1 MKIKRLTIAALLLLC
16 CVLLC
21 ACGSKKPETV
31 NVPAAT
37 PAVTPTPAPTPA
49 MSEAEQ
55 RNLIERCRNIW
66 YKQEPT
72 YDDWFYTFTD
82 FDHNGRLEVITASL
96 QGTGLF
102 TYVNCWEVDP
112 GFTGLVVCPDN
123 TREGEAW
130 PDVIVDTLTFF
141 HDPASGRYTYICEDY
156 MRDGMAHAY
165 TGTDCFSLYNGSFE
179 LRVLA
184 SKDEVYDEQ
193 GNPTV
198 RYYDAN
204 GNEIAMNAYLN
215 AAIGAFPGQEQGT
228 ITLNWTRVEAQ
239 PGVSAPSAFE
249 SPAPVYQS
257 AQPQAAAP
265 VTITKDPTGETIA
278 VGGNCWFIAHA
289 SNADTLVWQLIAPNG
304 DVYSLGELMSM
315 YRSLELEALEGD
327 TLAVRGAPAEL
338 DGWSVQARF
347 DGPGGTA
354 LTTPAVLHVQDYT
367 TAYGGVIAGYFRA
380 YAGGATDPGY
390 AYENGISEYIGYSS
404 HVGYAL
410 EDLDGDGTPELVIAG
425 MGENNNSGGVVYD
438 LYTLVSGQP
447 VQLAC
452 SSARNRY
459 MLRMDGTVL
468 NEGSGGAG
476 HSAFIV
482 KRLQGGELVP
492 VESVF
497 TYFDGQPTDG
507 YYHSS
512 VGSDYQPGLYDEAI
526 GEQEFNYYIGLW
538 EDGVYVPQLNLIV

>member
-1 MKIKRLTIAALLLLC
+1 MKIKRLTITALLLLC

-37 PAVTPTPAPTPA
+37 PAPAPTPA
-49 MSEAEQ
+49 MSEAQQ
-55 RNLIERCRNIW
+55 RDLIERCRNIW
-66 YKQEPT
+66 YRQEPT
-72 YDDWFYTFTD
+72 YDDWFYTVTD

-130 PDVIVDTLTFF
+130 PDIIVDTLTFF
-141 HDPASGRYTYICEDY
+141 RDPATGRYTYICEDY
-156 MRDGMAHAY
+156 MRDGMAHSY
-165 TGTDCFSLYNGSFE
+165 TGQDCFCLHVGSFE

-184 SKDEVYDEQ
+184 SKDEVYDAQ
-193 GNPTV
+193 GSPTV

-204 GNEIAMNAYLN
+204 GSEIEMNAYLN
-215 AAIGAFPGQEQGT
+215 AAINAFPGQEQGT
-228 ITLNWTRVEAQ
+228 ITLNWTRVEAK
-239 PGVSAPSAFE
+239 PDVNAPSIFDT
-249 SPAPVYQS
+249 PAPAYQG
-257 AQPQAAAP
+257 APQAAGP
-265 VTITKDPTGETIA
+265 VTITKNPTGETIA

-289 SNADTLVWQLIAPNG
+289 DNADTLVWQLIAPNG

-315 YRSLELEALEGD
+315 YRTLELEALEGD
-327 TLAVRGAPAEL
+327 TLAVRGAPVEL

-367 TAYGGVIAGYFRA
+367 TAYGSVISGYFRA
-380 YAGGATDPGY
+380 YANGTTDPSY
-390 AYENGISEYIGYSS
+390 AFGNGISEYIGYSE

-410 EDLDGDGTPELVIAG
+410 QDLNGDGTPELIIAG
-425 MGENNNSGGVVYD
+425 TGENNNANGVICEID
-438 LYTLVSGQP
+438 TLVNGQP
-447 VQLAC
+447 VQVAC
-452 SSARNRY
+452 SSARDRY
-459 MLRMDGTVL
+459 YLRLDGTVL

-476 HSAFIV
+476 HSATIV
-482 KRLQGGELVP
+482 YRLEGSGLVP

-497 TYFDGQPTDG
+497 TYFDGKPTDG
-507 YYHSS
+507 YYYSNT
-512 VGSDYQPGLYDEAI
+512 GSTYEPGLYDEAI
-526 GEQEFNYYIGLW
+526 GEQEFNYYVSLF
-538 EDGVYVPQLNLIV
+538 EDNVYVPQLTLIV